1 MEDGDDMQDYLIRVL
16 TTNKEIRAL
25 AVRSTELVE
34 KARKAH
40 NTTPVATATLGR
52 LLSAALLMGSMIKEG
67 DEIKLM
73 LKVTALWKK

>member
-34 KARKAH
+34 KA
-40 NTTPVATATLGR
+40 
-52 LLSAALLMGSMIKEG
+52 
-67 DEIKLM
+67 
-73 LKVTALWKK
+73 KKST